1 MVNLP
6 MPDTEPFIGE
16 TLRAD
21 GWVYRDTPP
30 MLEDFWKRLLDT
42 MGEGNYRLM
51 TYAERTFKG
60 DDRLYIRGQMFVSP
74 AGIENLKSSFSKT
87 TTQSDNQNG

>member
-1 MVNLP
+1 MVDLP

-30 MLEDFWKRLLDT
+30 MLEEFWKRLCDV
-42 MGEGNYRLM
+42 MGTENYRLM
-51 TYAERTFKG
+51 TYAERKFKG
-60 DDRLYIRGQMFVSP
+60 DDRLYVRGQMFVSP
-74 AGIENLKSSFSKT
+74 AGIENLKTAFAKT
-87 TTQSDNQNG
+87 TDSDNLS